1 VNFSWLLLLALAAE
15 PAADRWTG
23 FLGGAGVSLDSVT
36 LPLRWSPT
44 ENQPWTVDLP
54 GFGQST
60 PVIFGDQAY
69 VTSVEGPKKDRVIVT
84 AVALADGTRRWCVSF
99 STSDPVVNG
108 TFVSRAAPTPVVDAN
123 GVYCFFESGDVVALS
138 HSGETLWRLS
148 LSEKY
153 GRFTNDY
160 GLAASPVQT
169 TDAVIVLADHPKG
182 PSYLIALAKTDGGV
196 LWKADRTSRGS
207 WTSPRLLPIAG
218 TPTVVCSSAGTVDGY
233 DPVTGSLNWSY
244 TNVGGNRICSPTLT
258 GGGLILIGAQTSREF
273 ADTEAVKK
281 SNLALRIV
289 KQDAAWSTSV
299 AWRTEDFSPG
309 MASPVAHAGFAYWI
323 NRQGAVGC
331 FREQTGELVY
341 KGRVAQSPW
350 ATPLGVGDRLYVFGK
365 DGLTTVLAAGDKF
378 QVLAENRL
386 WNPDSVKPD
395 QSIIDRETDPRR
407 KAGAAMHA
415 LPEVMGVAAVNG
427 TLLVRTG
434 SKLHCLRHAPSKS
447 NGSGLF
453 DR

>member
-1 VNFSWLLLLALAAE
+1 MNFFWLFLLAFAAE

-23 FLGGAGVSLDSVT
+23 FLGGAGVSLDAGT

-69 VTSVEGPKKDRVIVT
+69 VTSVEGPKKDRLIVT
-84 AVALADGTRRWCVSF
+84 AVALTDGTRRWSASF
-99 STSDPVVNG
+99 STSDPVANG
-108 TFVSRAAPTPVVDAN
+108 TFVSRAAPTPVVDN
-123 GVYCFFESGDVVALS
+123 RGVYCFFESGDVVALS
-138 HSGETLWRLS
+138 RSGETLWRSS

-169 TDAVIVLADHPKG
+169 ADAVIVLADHPKG
-182 PSYLIALAKTDGGV
+182 PSYLIALAKADGSV

-233 DPVTGSLNWSY
+233 DPATGALNWSHAG
-244 TNVGGNRICSPTLT
+244 VGGNRICSPTLT
-258 GGGLILIGAQTSREF
+258 AGGLILIGAQTSREF

-281 SNLALRIV
+281 SNVALRIV

-299 AWRTEDFSPG
+299 AWRTEEFSPG
-309 MASPVAHAGFAYWI
+309 MASPVAHAGHAYWI

-331 FREQTGELVY
+331 FREETGELVY

-386 WNPDSVKPD
+386 WDPDSVKPD

-434 SKLHCLRHAPSKS
+434 SKLHCLRNDPKP
-447 NGSGLF
+447 
-453 DR
+453 